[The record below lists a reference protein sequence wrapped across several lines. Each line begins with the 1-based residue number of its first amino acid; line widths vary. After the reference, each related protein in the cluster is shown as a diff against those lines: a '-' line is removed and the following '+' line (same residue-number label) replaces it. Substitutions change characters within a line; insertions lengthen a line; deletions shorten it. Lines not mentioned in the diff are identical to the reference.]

1 MLRAA
6 LEAQAPP
13 KQSLEAAIDTL
24 SNRLANASLLEDR
37 RSAILGLRSFAD
49 QYPATVAS
57 KALRALISA
66 LGRDVADVDTG
77 KVVLET
83 LLKIVNPKPDSVC
96 AQRSSLHTSTGI
108 DELHSSRLQT
118 KWLFGSRTNS
128 PR

>member
-13 KQSLEAAIDTL
+13 KQSLEPAIDTL
-24 SNRLANASLLEDR
+24 SNRLASATLLEDR

-49 QYPATVAS
+49 KYPATVAS
-57 KALRALISA
+57 KALRELISA

-83 LLKIVNPKPDSVC
+83 LLKIVNPNPDSVC
-96 AQRSSLHTSTGI
+96 DQ
-108 DELHSSRLQT
+108 
-118 KWLFGSRTNS
+118 K
-128 PR
+128 